1 MKLRPMQNEREPQI
15 MIIPMIDIIFFL
27 LVFFMM
33 SMLSMTVEHSVPLQ
47 LPQAATA
54 ALQTEASL
62 TVGVTADG
70 RIFVEE
76 EPVSRAD
83 FSRRMAA
90 ERERNS
96 DVNVVLRADEDA
108 RHADVLFVLD
118 GLRSAGISRI
128 GIAADPGETP

>member
-1 MKLRPMQNEREPQI
+1 MKLRPMQNEREPHI

-90 ERERNS
+90 ERERNP
-96 DVNVVLRADEDA
+96 DVNVVLRADEDS

-128 GIAADPGETP
+128 GIAAAPGETP

>member
-1 MKLRPMQNEREPQI
+1 MKLRPMQNEREPHI
-15 MIIPMIDIIFFL
+15 MIITMIDIIFFL

-90 ERERNS
+90 ERERNP

>member
-1 MKLRPMQNEREPQI
+1 MKLRPMQNEREPHI

-90 ERERNS
+90 ERERNP
-96 DVNVVLRADEDA
+96 DVNVVLRADEDS

>member
-33 SMLSMTVEHSVPLQ
+33 SMLSMTVEHAVPLQ

-54 ALQTEASL
+54 VLQTEGAL
-62 TVGVTADG
+62 TVGVNADG

-76 EPVSRAD
+76 EPVSRSD

-90 ERERNS
+90 ERERNP

-128 GIAADPGETP
+128 GIAADPGEMP

>member
-15 MIIPMIDIIFFL
+15 MIIPMINIIFFL

-33 SMLSMTVEHSVPLQ
+33 SMLSMTVEHAVPLQ

-54 ALQTEASL
+54 VLQTEASL

-90 ERERNS
+90 ERERNP

>member
-33 SMLSMTVEHSVPLQ
+33 SMLSMTVEHAVPLQ

-54 ALQTEASL
+54 VLQTEASL
-62 TVGVTADG
+62 TVGVTIDG

-90 ERERNS
+90 ERERNP

>member
-33 SMLSMTVEHSVPLQ
+33 SMLSMTVEHDVPLQ

-54 ALQTEASL
+54 VLQTEASL

-90 ERERNS
+90 ERERNP

>member
-33 SMLSMTVEHSVPLQ
+33 SMLSMTVEHAVPLQ

-54 ALQTEASL
+54 VLQTEASL

-90 ERERNS
+90 ERERNP

-118 GLRSAGISRI
+118 GLRSVGISRI

>member
-1 MKLRPMQNEREPQI
+1 MKLRPMQNEREPHI

-90 ERERNS
+90 ERERNP

>member
-33 SMLSMTVEHSVPLQ
+33 SMLSMTVEHAVPLQ

-54 ALQTEASL
+54 VLQTEASL

-76 EPVSRAD
+76 EQVSRAD

-90 ERERNS
+90 ERERNP

>member
-1 MKLRPMQNEREPQI
+1 MKLRPMQNEREPHI
-15 MIIPMIDIIFFL
+15 MIIPMIDLIFFL

-90 ERERNS
+90 ERERNP

>member
-1 MKLRPMQNEREPQI
+1 MKLRPMQNEREAHI

-54 ALQTEASL
+54 VLQTEASL

-90 ERERNS
+90 ERERNP
-96 DVNVVLRADEDA
+96 DVNVVLRADEDS

>member
-33 SMLSMTVEHSVPLQ
+33 SMLSMTVEHAVPLQ

-54 ALQTEASL
+54 VLQTEASL

-83 FSRRMAA
+83 FSWRMAA
-90 ERERNS
+90 ERERNP

>member
-1 MKLRPMQNEREPQI
+1 MKLRPMQNEREPHI

-90 ERERNS
+90 ERERNP

-128 GIAADPGETP
+128 GIAADSGETP

>member
-15 MIIPMIDIIFFL
+15 IIIPMIDIIFFL

-33 SMLSMTVEHSVPLQ
+33 SMLSMTVEHAVPLQ

-54 ALQTEASL
+54 VLQTEASL

-90 ERERNS
+90 ERERNP

-108 RHADVLFVLD
+108 RHADVLFVLV

>member
-83 FSRRMAA
+83 FSRRMVA
-90 ERERNS
+90 ERERNP
-96 DVNVVLRADEDA
+96 DVNVVLRADADA

>member
-33 SMLSMTVEHSVPLQ
+33 RMLSMTVEHSVPLQ

-90 ERERNS
+90 ERERNP

>member
-1 MKLRPMQNEREPQI
+1 

-33 SMLSMTVEHSVPLQ
+33 NMLSMTVEHAVPLQ

-54 ALQTEASL
+54 VLQTEASL

-90 ERERNS
+90 ERERNP

>member
-90 ERERNS
+90 ERERNP
-96 DVNVVLRADEDA
+96 DVNVVLRADADA

>member
-1 MKLRPMQNEREPQI
+1 MKLRPMQNEREPHI

-47 LPQAATA
+47 LPQAATD

-62 TVGVTADG
+62 TVGFTADG

-90 ERERNS
+90 ERERNP
-96 DVNVVLRADEDA
+96 DVNVVLRADEDS

-128 GIAADPGETP
+128 GIAAAPGETP

>member
-54 ALQTEASL
+54 VFQTKASL

-90 ERERNS
+90 ERERNP

>member
-33 SMLSMTVEHSVPLQ
+33 NMLSMTVEHAVPLQ

-54 ALQTEASL
+54 VLQTEASL

-90 ERERNS
+90 ERERNP

-128 GIAADPGETP
+128 GIAADPVETP

>member
-33 SMLSMTVEHSVPLQ
+33 NMLSMTVEHAVPLQ

-54 ALQTEASL
+54 VLQTEASL

-76 EPVSRAD
+76 EPVSRVD

-90 ERERNS
+90 ERERNP

>member
-54 ALQTEASL
+54 VLQTEASL

-76 EPVSRAD
+76 APVSRAD

-90 ERERNS
+90 ERERNP
-96 DVNVVLRADEDA
+96 DVNVVLRADADA

-128 GIAADPGETP
+128 GIAADPGEMP

>member
-27 LVFFMM
+27 LVFFMIN
-33 SMLSMTVEHSVPLQ
+33 MLSMTVEHAVPLQ

-54 ALQTEASL
+54 VLQTEASL

-90 ERERNS
+90 ERERNP

>member
-90 ERERNS
+90 ERERNP